1 MTSNYINSDLRIFSD
16 KKIDVPACFIAGTKD
31 WGIYQKPGAL
41 DIMEQKLC
49 SNYKGTYIIQNA
61 GHWVQQ
67 EKPQEVAKVL
77 INFYNQNNSFQE

>member
-1 MTSNYINSDLRIFSD
+1 
-16 KKIDVPACFIAGTKD
+16 
-31 WGIYQKPGAL
+31 
-41 DIMEQKLC
+41 MEQKLC